1 MAENIASSH
10 ERKVMIPLRVIKLFK
25 RCIGDRSDVGK
36 WYEVD
41 EESMSTEA
49 DQKNT
54 THAYFVETLAQALQ
68 IFVPVARLQDIPAK
82 NFRIP
87 QPASTEPKIN
97 LNQFSHLE
105 IQDIEEAAYETLQ
118 DASTSAPQPKKT
130 RYQLEELDETQSGIS
145 HFLVYGIILKMYKAS
160 S

>member
-1 MAENIASSH
+1 MAESIASSH
-10 ERKVMIPLRVIKLFK
+10 ERKVIIPLRVIKLFK
-25 RCIGDRSDVGK
+25 RCIGDRSDVAK

-54 THAYFVETLAQALQ
+54 THAYFVETLTQALQ
-68 IFVPVARLQDIPAK
+68 ILVPVAKLQDITAK

-105 IQDIEEAAYETLQ
+105 IHDIDEAAYEALQ
-118 DASTSAPQPKKT
+118 DASTSAPQPTKT
-130 RYQLEELDETQSGIS
+130 RYQP
-145 HFLVYGIILKMYKAS
+145 
-160 S
+160 